1 MIIWTSYSLT
11 VYMLCTVVVVYAC
24 FCVCFHAMAKDKPQ
38 DPICTTHCEPPP
50 VLYPLEYKIVFFSSL
65 FYHYS
70 QFCCHIFIIQYKVL
84 LCNERLF
91 FLSLFCVCSVLSSL
105 CSLPNWPLFCII
117 AVFSPLMCT
126 FQSLPNERSV
136 RKDKKKKKCPTRIEL
151 MNKTREAQTFY

>member
-1 MIIWTSYSLT
+1 
-11 VYMLCTVVVVYAC
+11 MLCTVVVVYAC

-105 CSLPNWPLFCII
+105 CSLP
-117 AVFSPLMCT
+117 FSPKLT
-126 FQSLPNERSV
+126 FILYNCCVFAFNVYISV
-136 RKDKKKKKCPTRIEL
+136 AAKRTKCAKRQKEKKNAQHEL
-151 MNKTREAQTFY
+151 N